1 MIDLKKYDIF
11 NVGVIL
17 ALIFAAGLAVGYYA
31 PNSEPLIEDV
41 IINDTNL
48 VEEVRVDVPLNITQS
63 QFNNSMAEYYNLGT
77 RDAVFY
83 VVGEIVN
90 KGNISLNIP
99 FTDGNTTINQTVILG
114 LVE

>member
-1 MIDLKKYDIF
+1 MIDLKKYDVF

-17 ALIFAAGLAVGYYA
+17 ALIFAAGVGVGYYA
-31 PNSEPLIEDV
+31 PNSEPVIEDGM
-41 IINDTNL
+41 INESNL
-48 VEEVRVDVPLNITQS
+48 VEEVIVDVPLNITES
-63 QFNNSMAEYYNLGT
+63 QFNNSMVEYYNLGT